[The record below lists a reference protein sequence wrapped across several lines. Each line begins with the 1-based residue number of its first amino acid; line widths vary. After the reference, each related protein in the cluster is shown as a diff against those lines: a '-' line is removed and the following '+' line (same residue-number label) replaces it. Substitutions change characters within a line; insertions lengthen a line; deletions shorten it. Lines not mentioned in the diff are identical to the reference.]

1 MSKSLDVTEIQLALS
16 VVLIVTAVAGT
27 EVRNLHFGD
36 REVPETLDDSSSYYS
51 GVGMRNVAVFL
62 GGGGGSPSDTGL
74 FFVLRFLQIWS
85 VGIPAFDGWQL
96 NHVLLYFL

>member
-1 MSKSLDVTEIQLALS
+1 VSKSLDVTEIQLALS

-62 GGGGGSPSDTGL
+62 GVGGGGEAIGIWAFVFFGL
-74 FFVLRFLQIWS
+74 FLERAGV
-85 VGIPAFDGWQL
+85 VPAGCGRGG
-96 NHVLLYFL
+96 